1 VRLQMMALLMLVAC
15 ASSSGVHVKSDRNP
29 GTDFGRY
36 ASYAWARAPLGG
48 GVWPARNDRTAFDWK
63 VRELV
68 DAELTRKG
76 YAQGAPGQADLLVDY
91 RVSVQEKE
99 LSDTFG
105 EYARYRSAGGEEGLG
120 EAWVQGY
127 REGTLVME
135 VSDAATRRLV
145 WYGSASAVVNPA
157 LRDQRMPD
165 AMRRVFETFPPRGQR

>member
-1 VRLQMMALLMLVAC
+1 MALVMLVAC
-15 ASSSGVHVKSDRNP
+15 ASSSGVRVKSDRNP
-29 GTDFGRY
+29 DADFGRY
-36 ASYAWARAPLGG
+36 ATYAWARAPLGG

-68 DAELTRKG
+68 DAEMTRKG

-105 EYARYRSAGGEEGLG
+105 EYAKYRSAGGEQGLG
-120 EAWVQGY
+120 EAFVQGY
-127 REGTLVME
+127 EEGTLVVE

-157 LRDQRMPD
+157 LRNQRMPD
-165 AMRRVFETFPPRGQR
+165 AMQRVFASFPPRGQR